1 MFSQL
6 AKQYKKTGALH
17 HAFLLEEHE
26 QILEELFAFLEEIGV
41 ATRGNP
47 DFWHRDFE
55 IFGIDEGRELR
66 ALQTQSAFKGDKR
79 LFIIR
84 TKTITPE
91 AQNALLKTLE
101 EPTAGTHFF
110 LIVPN
115 RDLLLP
121 TLLSR
126 VTVVGQ
132 KGALNKDTDKHTLVH
147 DFLNATPTARLKLL
161 EEIIEEKD
169 RPGATVFL
177 DGLETAYAD
186 KTKKDTAEFLE
197 TLLEFKKYLSLRGS
211 SVKMILEHISLTAP
225 KK

>member
-1 MFSQL
+1 MFTS
-6 AKQYKKTGALH
+6 LH
-17 HAFLLEEHE
+17 NNGEFLSHAFLLEEYE

-41 ATRGNP
+41 STKGNP

-66 ALQTQSAFKGDKR
+66 ALQTQSAFRGDKR

-84 TKTITPE
+84 TKTITTE
-91 AQNALLKTLE
+91 AQNALLKTFE

-126 VTVVGQ
+126 VTIVGQ
-132 KGALNKDTDKHTLVH
+132 KGILSKDTKEDSLVNE
-147 DFLNATPTARLKLL
+147 FITATPPSRLKLL
-161 EEIIEEKD
+161 ADVIEEKD
-169 RPGATVFL
+169 RPSAMAFL
-177 DGLETAYAD
+177 NGLEVAYIKAD
-186 KTKKDTAEFLE
+186 KTKKNISEFLE
-197 TLLEFKKYLSLRGS
+197 TLLEFKKYLSGRGS